1 METGELF
8 TDEELENILFPSK
21 GKLISAV
28 KKKVMEV
35 INDYP
40 LQTMG
45 LAFAFGLLLGIAF
58 SNAVPRGKGEH

>member
-21 GKLISAV
+21 EKLIYTV
-28 KKKVMEV
+28 KRKIREV

-58 SNAVPRGKGEH
+58 SNTIPKGKKEH